1 MDTFVCPQCF
11 LETRPRAMYSSLG
24 KTWWSVSAEE
34 ASLYRNLCPHL
45 DLRPNGTFLGCDSMR
60 VPIDRWLSGDA
71 APASRYPFANG
82 EKSIVDVAVATHAIE
97 TRADLAVAFP
107 PAIGGIFRDDDD
119 IAICRRNP
127 GTVDV
132 NSYALQDVL
141 LAAPRLI
148 LFHDGERLSE
158 TRYYVD
164 DHDYWI
170 TPPPPR
176 ETREIGAG
184 ETVVVGANLTFRNYY
199 HWMMQCLPA
208 IDQSLRMA
216 DAADCV
222 LALPELSGWQERSL
236 ALLGLGQ
243 MKRIR
248 IDFDCHYFFRRA
260 HWCGYLSGLTD
271 GFLSPAAL
279 RVLDRLACGIAPADD
294 GPERI
299 YVARADTRNRVIGN
313 EPEVRQI
320 LEAHGFVTL
329 VSGFLPLET
338 QIGLFKNARVVVGGH
353 GAGLT
358 NLAFCQPGT
367 VVLELLQAAYPAL
380 YMNRIAQAKGLRY
393 HAESFADPVGGD
405 VNRREWFVD
414 LKQLEARLPGIL

>member
-1 MDTFVCPQCF
+1 
-11 LETRPRAMYSSLG
+11 
-24 KTWWSVSAEE
+24 
-34 ASLYRNLCPHL
+34 
-45 DLRPNGTFLGCDSMR
+45 MR
-60 VPIDRWLSGDA
+60 VPIDRWLSAEA
-71 APASRYPFANG
+71 AATSRYPFANE
-82 EKSIVDVAVATHAIE
+82 EKSIADVALACHAIE
-97 TRADLAVAFP
+97 TRGDLPVACAP
-107 PAIGGIFRDDDD
+107 TTGGLFRDDDD
-119 IAICRRNP
+119 IATCRRNP

-132 NSYALQDVL
+132 NSYALRDVL

-148 LFHDGERLSE
+148 LFHDGDRLRE

-176 ETREIGAG
+176 ETRETGAG

-208 IDQSLRMA
+208 IDHSLRLA
-216 DAADCV
+216 DGAERV

-236 ALLGLGQ
+236 DLLGLSE

-260 HWCGYLSGLTD
+260 HWCEYLSGPTD

-279 RVLDRLACGIAPADD
+279 RVLDRLGSGIAPADD

-313 EPEVRQI
+313 EPELRQL
-320 LEAHGFVTL
+320 LEA
-329 VSGFLPLET
+329 

-393 HAESFADPVGGD
+393 HAECFSGPVEGD
-405 VNRREWFVD
+405 VNRQEWLVD
-414 LKQLEARLPGIL
+414 LKQLEARLRSIL